1 MPEIK
6 IEVEWLHATT
16 VRELQ
21 TDITAIRNAVY
32 TGRTLEAMEQLRRLS
47 ARLDLYRRGQEAP
60 HAR

>member
-1 MPEIK
+1 MLEI
-6 IEVEWLHATT
+6 EWLHATT

-47 ARLDLYRRGQEAP
+47 ARLDLYRRGDVEAP
-60 HAR
+60 HAQA